1 MLKGFGFS
9 IVREKEH
16 ISMVRQN
23 ADGTTTPLTMPNH
36 NLIKGSTLFVV
47 DILVDRGLDKF
58 VDIVQDS

>member
-1 MLKGFGFS
+1 
-9 IVREKEH
+9 
-16 ISMVRQN
+16 MVRQN

-36 NLIKGSTLFVV
+36 NLIKGSTLFLV